1 MTTTIEVGML
11 GLGTVGSG
19 VVERLTRSAAK
30 IEQTQGIRLHL
41 AAVAVNHLNAPR
53 TVQLPIG
60 TRLTDSLTN
69 VVCDRKIQLVI
80 EVMGTVAIA
89 KKAIVAALNQGKA
102 VVTANKDL
110 IATAGPEL
118 AALAKKQGCD
128 LFYEASVAGGIPI
141 LRTLT
146 DSYVTDNV
154 QAVSG
159 IINGT
164 ANYMLS
170 AMATGQ
176 SYEQALATAQAA
188 GYAEADPTNDVAG
201 IDAAYKLM
209 ILSRFAFEQE
219 LSLPQIAPTGI
230 THLSA
235 SVCRLAAENGWQ
247 IKLLAQ
253 IQRHGSGLYC
263 RVAPVAVPVDQPLS
277 QINGVQNAVA
287 VQSEAIGTSLYT
299 GPGAGSTATANS
311 VLNDVLVAAKHLIN
325 GYRMI
330 RNQKRSV
337 SLTVTRFDQ
346 LPQTYLGIGPV
357 APEAVKYYANEA
369 DFSVKTIAD
378 DCYQITGL
386 SAVKRK
392 KLRTNLPLT
401 LIPIAGT
408 TDWKQ
413 VTENSITSPI
423 NVAI

>member
-19 VVERLTRSAAK
+19 VVERLTRSTAK

-41 AAVAVNHLNAPR
+41 AAVAVNHLNAHR
-53 TVQLPIG
+53 SVQLPIG

-69 VVCDRKIQLVI
+69 VVCDRKIQLII
-80 EVMGTVAIA
+80 EVMGTVATA
-89 KKAIVAALNQGKA
+89 KAAIVAALNQGKA

-164 ANYMLS
+164 ANYILS
-170 AMATGQ
+170 AMAAGQ

-209 ILSRFAFEQE
+209 ILSRFAFGQE
-219 LSLPQIAPTGI
+219 LSLSQIAPTGL

-235 SVCRLAAENGWQ
+235 SICRIAAENGWQ
-247 IKLLAQ
+247 VKLLAQ
-253 IQRHGSGLYC
+253 IQQQGAGLYC
-263 RVAPVAVPVDQPLS
+263 RVAPVAVPTDQPLS
-277 QINGVQNAVA
+277 QIKGVQNAVA

-325 GYRMI
+325 GYHTV
-330 RNQKRSV
+330 RNHKSAV

-346 LPQTYLGIGPV
+346 LPQAYLGFGTLTP
-357 APEAVKYYANEA
+357 ATVKHYADEA
-369 DFSVKTIAD
+369 DFSVKTVAD

-386 SAVKRK
+386 SVVARQ
-392 KLRTNLPLT
+392 KLCADLPLT
-401 LIPIAGT
+401 LVPIAGT
-408 TDWKQ
+408 TDWQQ
-413 VTENSITSPI
+413 VAENPITTPV

>member
-80 EVMGTVAIA
+80 EVMGTVATA

-188 GYAEADPTNDVAG
+188 GYAEANPTNDVAG

-209 ILSRFAFEQE
+209 ILSRFAFGQE

-235 SVCRLAAENGWQ
+235 SICRLAAENGWQ

-263 RVAPVAVPVDQPLS
+263 RVAPS
-277 QINGVQNAVA
+277 GH
-287 VQSEAIGTSLYT
+287 
-299 GPGAGSTATANS
+299 AG
-311 VLNDVLVAAKHLIN
+311 
-325 GYRMI
+325 
-330 RNQKRSV
+330 
-337 SLTVTRFDQ
+337 
-346 LPQTYLGIGPV
+346 
-357 APEAVKYYANEA
+357 
-369 DFSVKTIAD
+369 
-378 DCYQITGL
+378 
-386 SAVKRK
+386 
-392 KLRTNLPLT
+392 
-401 LIPIAGT
+401 
-408 TDWKQ
+408 
-413 VTENSITSPI
+413 
-423 NVAI
+423 

>member
-1 MTTTIEVGML
+1 MTTTIKVGML

-19 VVERLTRSAAK
+19 VVERLARSAAK

-41 AAVAVNHLNAPR
+41 AAVAVNHLNAHR

-80 EVMGTVAIA
+80 EVMGTVATA

-118 AALAKKQGCD
+118 AALAKKRGCD

-154 QAVSG
+154 QSISG

-164 ANYMLS
+164 ANYILS
-170 AMATGQ
+170 AMAAGQ
-176 SYEQALATAQAA
+176 SYEQALTTAQAA

-209 ILSRFAFEQE
+209 ILSRFAFGQE
-219 LSLPQIAPTGI
+219 LSLSQIAPVGI

-235 SVCRLAAENGWQ
+235 SICQSAMENGWRV
-247 IKLLAQ
+247 KLLAQ
-253 IQRHGSGLYC
+253 IQQHGPGLYC

-311 VLNDVLVAAKHLIN
+311 VLNDVLVAAKHLIS
-325 GYRMI
+325 GCQTI
-330 RNQKRSV
+330 HNQKDAGT
-337 SLTVTRFDQ
+337 LAVTRFDQ
-346 LPQTYLGIGPV
+346 LTQTYLGFGKV
-357 APEAVKYYANEA
+357 APQVLKRHADEA
-369 DFSVKTIAD
+369 DFSVKTITNN
-378 DCYQITGL
+378 CYQITNL
-386 SAVKRK
+386 SATQRE
-392 KLRTNLPLT
+392 KLSAALPLT
-401 LIPIAGT
+401 LVPIAGT
-408 TDWKQ
+408 ADWTQ
-413 VTENSITSPI
+413 VAENPMATTV